1 LKPVIKALHFDK
13 AIGKRYVDDSF
24 LDMAKLDDFANIKEL
39 HNCLKS
45 CQLCNLSKS
54 RKNVVFD
61 KKESAKI
68 LLVLKNPMLVDDEIG
83 TPMNGNLGKELIKML
98 IDECEFNESDI
109 YVTFVVKC
117 FNKGDISRIDLL
129 KCTPFLFD
137 EIEKISP
144 KIILTFGEVA
154 SRVILPSLP
163 PVAISHGSI
172 FRRQNSFVMPLFSL
186 NFIAKNPSMKDVFIQ
201 DLTKIKKV
209 IFC

>member
-1 LKPVIKALHFDK
+1 ML
-13 AIGKRYVDDSF
+13 F
-24 LDMAKLDDFANIKEL
+24 LI
-39 HNCLKS
+39 
-45 CQLCNLSKS
+45 
-54 RKNVVFD
+54 

-68 LLVLKNPMLVDDEIG
+68 LLVLKNPMLIDDEIG
-83 TPMNGNLGKELIKML
+83 TPINGNLGKELIKTL
-98 IDECEFNESDI
+98 IDECKFDESDI

-117 FNKGDISRIDLL
+117 FNKAEISRIDLL

-163 PVAISHGSI
+163 PVAVSHGSI
-172 FRRQNSFVMPLFSL
+172 FKRQNSFVMPLFSP
-186 NFIAKNPSMKDVFIQ
+186 NFIAKNPSMKDVFMQ